1 VAIYDASDNLV
12 GMINVEVG
20 ADTPDLADAIREAVP
35 RANVRVESINGRT
48 RLTGTVPD
56 AIALRKILEL
66 AAQYGDNVVNALRV
80 TGGQQVMLEVRFVEA
95 DRNAGREL
103 GISFAARRA
112 GDNSGRG
119 VSLGA
124 VNPPQADQGNI
135 YNPLLPSSNP
145 PFGTLIANVLNAGI
159 QADILIQALED
170 KRLGRRL
177 AEPNLIALS
186 GDTASFFAGG
196 EFPYSLTRGRDDPPA
211 VDFKRFGVQLNFTP
225 TVLDNGLI
233 NLRLDPEVSEIS
245 SFSREGQPILS
256 TRRLSTVVDVR
267 DGQSFAVAGLL
278 RSIHTKNQ
286 QQLPW
291 LGQLPII
298 GALFRSSAFREEETD
313 LVIIVT
319 PRLVQPTKPGRP
331 LATPL
336 DKTKGSNDV
345 EFFLLGA
352 LEVDN
357 KTIKK
362 FQDGTGVIGPYG
374 HVVDL
379 PNAKTVRG
387 QPKAATAPKTQVV
400 K

>member
-1 VAIYDASDNLV
+1 
-12 GMINVEVG
+12 
-20 ADTPDLADAIREAVP
+20 
-35 RANVRVESINGRT
+35 
-48 RLTGTVPD
+48 
-56 AIALRKILEL
+56 
-66 AAQYGDNVVNALRV
+66 
-80 TGGQQVMLEVRFVEA
+80 MLEVRFVEA

-103 GISFAARRA
+103 GLSFAIR
-112 GDNSGRG
+112 STTTGRG
-119 VSLGA
+119 ITTGA
-124 VNPPQADQGNI
+124 FRPPVTNENGQFTNV
-135 YNPLLPSSNP
+135 YNTNLPSQNT
-145 PFGTLIANVLNAGI
+145 PFGTLVATFLGAGV
-159 QADILIQALED
+159 QADVLIQALEQ

-177 AEPNLIALS
+177 AEPNLVALS
-186 GDTASFFAGG
+186 GETASFLAGG
-196 EFPYSLTRGRDDPPA
+196 EVPIEITQGNGATSTS
-211 VDFKRFGVQLNFTP
+211 FKEFGIRLNFTP

-233 NLRLDPEVSEIS
+233 NLRLEPEVSDIS
-245 SFSREGQPILS
+245 GYTPRGQPLLS
-256 TRRLSTVVDVR
+256 IRRATTNIEVR

-278 RSIHTKNQ
+278 RSVHTKNQ
-286 QQLPW
+286 EQLPW
-291 LGQLPII
+291 LGQLPVI
-298 GALFRSSAFREEETD
+298 GALFRSSAFREDETD

-336 DKTKGSNDV
+336 DKTKPSNDV

-379 PNAKTVRG
+379 PSAKPAKG
-387 QPKAATAPKTQVV
+387 QPKAATAPKTQMV

>member
-1 VAIYDASDNLV
+1 VARGQFITARTATDLGRLVVGDPAIASAVPTTGQSFYILGRTEGRTNVAIYDPSDNLV

-35 RANVRVESINGRT
+35 RANVKVESINGRT

-95 DRNAGREL
+95 DRAAAREL
-103 GISFAARRA
+103 GVNFRVA
-112 GDNSGRG
+112 GGGVAFQSGR
-119 VSLGA
+119 SIRE
-124 VNPPQADQGNI
+124 NPSGT
-135 YNPLLPSSNP
+135 
-145 PFGTLIANVLNAGI
+145 FGTFVASVLGGGV
-159 QADILIQALED
+159 QADILIEALEE

-177 AEPNLIALS
+177 AEPNLVALS
-186 GDTASFFAGG
+186 GETASFLAGG
-196 EFPYSLTRGRDDPPA
+196 EVPYDVPQENGAPPA
-211 VDFKRFGVQLNFTP
+211 TAFKEFGIRLNFTP

-233 NLRLDPEVSEIS
+233 NLRLQPEVSDITG
-245 SFSREGQPILS
+245 FSARGQPILAV
-256 TRRLSTVVDVR
+256 RRTTTSVEVR

-278 RSIHTKNQ
+278 RTLHNKTQ
-286 QQLPW
+286 EQLPW
-291 LGQLPII
+291 IGQLPVI
-298 GALFRSSAFREEETD
+298 GALFRSSQFREEETD

-357 KTIKK
+357 
-362 FQDGTGVIGPYG
+362 
-374 HVVDL
+374 
-379 PNAKTVRG
+379 
-387 QPKAATAPKTQVV
+387 
-400 K
+400 